1 MYAPPC
7 SWRTGTNSIDD
18 SAKDSFRSKVSSPG
32 MPNTCFTPS
41 ASKHSTKRSDA
52 LRNVMFCRLF
62 QRAVATV
69 LNPMKKLTLIT
80 AIAVL
85 RLVPAAASAATQP
98 SWTIRGAGFGQGIGL
113 SQYGAY
119 GYAAHGADWKSIA
132 LHYFADTHL
141 GNAAGR
147 TIRVLHQQGNGTVWV
162 SGATRAGSH
171 KLDST
176 KSYRLMRKGLGVE
189 LRSARGK
196 RIATMTGVVPVSSSS
211 GSVALGG
218 RAMNGLS
225 DGRYRGTLEVRAG
238 TFGGLVAVNAL
249 PLDDYIQ
256 GVIVGEMPTSWPL
269 PALEA
274 QAVAAR
280 SYSLTTDAGGAT
292 FDQYPDTRSQMYYG
306 MSRETPG
313 SNQAVRSTAGQVVMY
328 GNTVA
333 STYYFSTSG
342 GRTENIENSWPGSA
356 PVPYLQSVD
365 DPYDNLSPRHRWRF
379 VWSKSKLDAKLGSF
393 VKGKLKTVKVTK
405 RGVSPRIVDAQ
416 VVGSRGTT
424 LVTGPQLRSRL
435 GLFDTWAYF
444 VNVKSAQGGAST
456 QQPGTGDDTT
466 LTDGG
471 GAQASAK
478 ASWLREWLPVQPR
491 KLVISGSISSA
502 PKKLTLQHQVGSK
515 WKTVGYGTT
524 DRKGRY
530 ALIVKKRGVYRVLGG
545 GAVGPAVRIR

>member
-7 SWRTGTNSIDD
+7 SCRTGTNWIED
-18 SAKDSFRSKVSSPG
+18 SARDSFRSKVSSPG
-32 MPNTCFTPS
+32 IPNTCLTPS

-52 LRNVMFCRLF
+52 LRNVMVCRLF
-62 QRAVATV
+62 QRPVVRVTTPMRKLV
-69 LNPMKKLTLIT
+69 LLT
-80 AIAVL
+80 AIAAL
-85 RLVPAAASAATQP
+85 GLVSQASAATR
-98 SWTIRGAGFGQGIGL
+98 SNFTIRGAGFGHGIGL

-119 GYAAHGADWKSIA
+119 GYAAHGRDAQDIV
-132 LHYFADTHL
+132 LHYFNGTRL

-147 TIRVLHQQGNGTVWV
+147 TIRVLLQSGNGTVWV
-162 SGATRAGSH
+162 SGVTWAGNH

-189 LRSARGK
+189 LRTAAGK
-196 RIATMTGVVPVSSSS
+196 RIATMDGVVPVSSSS
-211 GSVALGG
+211 GSVVLGG
-218 RAMNGLS
+218 RAINGLS
-225 DGRYRGTLEVRAG
+225 GGRYRGTLEVRPG
-238 TFGGLVAVNAL
+238 LFGGLVAVNAL
-249 PLDDYIQ
+249 PLDDYIK
-256 GVIVGEMPTSWPL
+256 GVIVGEMPTSGPQQ
-269 PALEA
+269 ALEA
-274 QAVAAR
+274 QAIVAR
-280 SYSLTTDAGGAT
+280 SYALTTDAGGAF

-306 MSRETPG
+306 MSRETSG
-313 SNQAVRSTAGQVVMY
+313 TNQAVQATAGQVVMY
-328 GNTVA
+328 GNQVA

-342 GRTENIENSWPGSA
+342 GRTENVENSWPGSA
-356 PVPYLQSVD
+356 PLPYLKSVD

-393 VKGKLKTVKVTK
+393 VKGRLKSVKVTK
-405 RGVSPRIVDAQ
+405 RGVSPRIVGAQ
-416 VVGSRGTT
+416 VIGTRGTIN
-424 LVTGPQLRSRL
+424 VSGPQLRSRL

-444 VNVKSAQGGAST
+444 VNVKSGQGGAST
-456 QQPGTGDDTT
+456 QQPGSGEDTT

-471 GAQASAK
+471 GAKAAK

-491 KLVISGSISSA
+491 KLVITGSISSA
-502 PKKLTLQHQVGSK
+502 PKKLTLQHKVGAK